1 MIEFFGDREFNC
13 RMTIEQSV
21 KLGKT
26 ATETLKMLRDVY
38 GDSSM
43 SRTRVFELHKRF
55 MEGREDVEDDPKS
68 GRPCTS
74 TTDTNIEKVRQLVSS
89 DCHLTIRVLNLTNLT
104 NLKNLTKKRSA
115 PLWLTLWA
123 CGRCVP
129 KCCQGS

>member
-1 MIEFFGDREFNC
+1 
-13 RMTIEQSV
+13 MTIEQRINIKFCV

-43 SRTRVFELHKRF
+43 SRTRVFEWHKQF
-55 MEGREDVEDDPKS
+55 VEGMEDVEDDPKS

-74 TTDTNIEKVRQLVSS
+74 TTDTNIEKVRQLVRS
-89 DCHLTIRVLNLTNLT
+89 DRRLTIRVIANEVW
-104 NLKNLTKKRSA
+104 TKKRSS
-115 PLWLTLWA
+115 PFSLTFWA

-129 KCCQGS
+129 KWCQGS